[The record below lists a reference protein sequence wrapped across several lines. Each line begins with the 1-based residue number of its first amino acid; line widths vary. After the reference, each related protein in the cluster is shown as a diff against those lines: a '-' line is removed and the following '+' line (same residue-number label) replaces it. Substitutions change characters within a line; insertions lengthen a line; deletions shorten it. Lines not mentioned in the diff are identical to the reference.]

1 MTTTSTAMQKPI
13 KGNGAAKQAAVMTS
27 IDLPPGDDQAD
38 GFQAK
43 AVQVKLKSADGLN
56 LCSRPHFPS

>member
-1 MTTTSTAMQKPI
+1 MQKPI